1 MDNLLARMFGHQG
14 AHAIIVTALLLLL
27 AEIGYQFGR
36 RLLAGRDDDP
46 RRSQIGV
53 TQGAALGMLG
63 LLLGFTFSMAIER
76 YNHRRDLVL
85 QEANNIWTIWLRGSL
100 LPDPH
105 PRGVRDLLRDY
116 IDVRVL
122 AQEALR
128 DPVVL
133 TEGLRRSAQI
143 QSALWQHAEASAREA
158 PNDITATFVEAV
170 NEVIDTDKERV
181 AEGRHR
187 IPAGVWIILLVV
199 AGVGCYTSGYGSGSD
214 GVRSSFTGVVLPL
227 LVTMVIVLIF
237 DLTNERHGLIRTNQ
251 QPLIDLQDSIRSELA
266 ASLH

>member
-1 MDNLLARMFGHQG
+1 M
-14 AHAIIVTALLLLL
+14 
-27 AEIGYQFGR
+27 
-36 RLLAGRDDDP
+36 
-46 RRSQIGV
+46 
-53 TQGAALGMLG
+53 
-63 LLLGFTFSMAIER
+63 
-76 YNHRRDLVL
+76 
-85 QEANNIWTIWLRGSL
+85 
-100 LPDPH
+100 
-105 PRGVRDLLRDY
+105 
-116 IDVRVL
+116 
-122 AQEALR
+122 
-128 DPVVL
+128 L

-227 LVTMVIVLIF
+227 LITMVIVLIF
-237 DLTNERHGLIRTNQ
+237 DLTNERHGLITTNQ
-251 QPLIDLQDSIRSELA
+251 QPLIDLQNTIRSELA